1 MENGANTQQMD
12 DLFDILLKSGGDESS
27 NHDKGVK
34 LLLRLALLQVLFGF
48 FQKSQA

>member
-1 MENGANTQQMD
+1 MENGTNTQQMD

-27 NHDKGVK
+27 NHGEDVK
-34 LLLRLALLQVLFGF
+34 LMLALLQVLFVF